1 MSCSITSSPRWFAT
15 MADAARKYPALVD
28 DLESAADE
36 RGSWDFAASAED
48 YRRLI
53 HHLPVALWQVD
64 TRGASG
70 AFEKLKAEG
79 VTDIATYL
87 DEHPELVELAKD
99 IVLVTAVNR
108 DAVALFRGR
117 SGADLVAP
125 VRYLFAATPDM
136 AKRVM
141 VAHYEGRRN
150 YIEETKIAAFD
161 GTLIDVLFTV
171 TYPERPEFYD
181 TALITMLDI
190 GERLRTQAQLR
201 QLQADFTHA
210 ARISTLGE
218 LATSIAHEV
227 KQPLFAIIIS
237 AETTL
242 RWLKRDDVSMAKLET
257 LTSRV
262 ISNARRASDIVQ
274 RIRGMAVKHVP
285 ERTDLDLNEVV
296 EEALLV
302 VRHDIES
309 RSISL
314 SMRYRD
320 RLPRVMGDRIQLQ
333 QVVVNLLVNS
343 VQAIAQG
350 GASARRIDLRTD
362 VDDGGAVT
370 FTIRDTGPGI
380 AEENLERIFESFF
393 TTKDTGMGMGLAI
406 CQSIIVSHGGI
417 ITASNHPDG
426 GARFQV
432 SLPVGGGPAPTASAQ
447 DAVA

>member
-1 MSCSITSSPRWFAT
+1 
-15 MADAARKYPALVD
+15 MADAARNYAAFID
-28 DLESAADE
+28 DRDIAVADE
-36 RGSWDFAASAED
+36 RGSWDFAASEED

-53 HHLPVALWQVD
+53 DHLPVALWQVD
-64 TRGASG
+64 TRGASA
-70 AFEKLKAEG
+70 AFDRLKAEG
-79 VTDIATYL
+79 VTDVAAWL
-87 DEHPELVELAKD
+87 EEHPDLIELAKD

-108 DAVALFRGR
+108 DAIALFRAE

-125 VRYLFAATPDM
+125 VRYLFVAAPDL

-141 VAHYEGRRN
+141 IAHFEGRRN
-150 YIEETKIAAFD
+150 YIEETRIAAFD
-161 GTLIDVLFTV
+161 GTPIDVLFTV
-171 TYPERPEFYD
+171 TYPERPELYD
-181 TALITMLDI
+181 SSLITMLDI

-227 KQPLFAIIIS
+227 KQPLAAIVTS

-242 RWLKRDDVSMAKLET
+242 RWLKRDDVSLSKLET
-257 LTSRV
+257 LTARV
-262 ISNARRASDIVQ
+262 ISNARRAGDIVQ

-285 ERTDLDLNEVV
+285 ERTALDLNEVV

-309 RSISL
+309 RVIAL

-320 RLPRVMGDRIQLQ
+320 GLPKVIGDRIQLQ

-343 VQAIAQG
+343 VQAIVQG
-350 GASARRIDLRTD
+350 GGQGSVSGRRIELRTNA
-362 VDDGGAVT
+362 DGDRAVT

-380 AEENLERIFESFF
+380 AEDDLERIFESFF

-406 CQSIIVSHGGI
+406 CQSIIVSHGGG

-432 SLPVGGGPAPTASAQ
+432 SLPIAGGA
-447 DAVA
+447 D

>member
-1 MSCSITSSPRWFAT
+1 
-15 MADAARKYPALVD
+15 MANAARKYAVAPAD
-28 DLESAADE
+28 D

-64 TRGASG
+64 TRGASA
-70 AFEKLKAEG
+70 AFDKLKAEG

-99 IVLVTAVNR
+99 VVLVTAVNR
-108 DAVALFRGR
+108 DAIALFRGQ

-171 TYPERPEFYD
+171 TYPERPELYD
-181 TALITMLDI
+181 SSLITMLDI
-190 GERLRTQAQLR
+190 GERLKTQAQLR

-227 KQPLFAIIIS
+227 KQPLAAIVTS

-242 RWLKRDDVSMAKLET
+242 RWLKRDDVTMAKLET

-274 RIRGMAVKHVP
+274 RIRGMALKHVP
-285 ERTDLDLNEVV
+285 ERTPLDLNDVV

-309 RSISL
+309 RSIAL

-320 RLPRVMGDRIQLQ
+320 GLSKVIGDRIQLQ

-350 GASARRIDLRTD
+350 SGSGNGSARRIELRTNI
-362 VDDGGAVT
+362 DGDNAVT

-417 ITASNHPDG
+417 IAASNHPDG

-432 SLPVGGGPAPTASAQ
+432 SLPVGR
-447 DAVA
+447 